1 MRFLLLDDNCLMID
15 GGWLDFECVYR
26 GVLFGF
32 LKGKYLPV
40 FKLKKTSKKFV
51 LMRSISIV
59 MDSPSSLNK
68 LILSSLNLS
77 TLGPLD
83 LCTMASPLSL

>member
-1 MRFLLLDDNCLMID
+1 MRLLLLDDNCLMIE

-40 FKLKKTSKKFV
+40 FKLKKTSKKSV
-51 LMRSISIV
+51 SM
-59 MDSPSSLNK
+59 SLYQ
-68 LILSSLNLS
+68 L
-77 TLGPLD
+77 
-83 LCTMASPLSL
+83 

>member
-40 FKLKKTSKKFV
+40 FKLKKTSKKPV
-51 LMRSISIV
+51 SM
-59 MDSPSSLNK
+59 SSYQL
-68 LILSSLNLS
+68 
-77 TLGPLD
+77 
-83 LCTMASPLSL
+83 